1 MTLPVKTAHY
11 PKPARDACGA
21 PLRLTRAMLMLLA
34 LHGMELLAA
43 SDVGEEA
50 RIDAILATLTLEQKV
65 AQMIQPEIRDVSVE
79 DQRRY
84 GFGSVL
90 NGGGSFPGGDKH
102 ASPSDWLALAD
113 AFYDA
118 SLDRS
123 LGSAGIP
130 VIWGTDAVHGHNNVY
145 GATLFPH
152 NIGLGATHNPA
163 LAGRIAEATARE
175 VRATGQ
181 DWIFAPTVAVAV
193 DPRWGRTYESF
204 SSQPDLVTSFVAPV
218 VEGLQSQQTIATAK
232 HFIGD
237 GGTRRGEDQG
247 DTVLPLDELM
257 RIHGPGYEAAI
268 EAGVLTIM
276 ASFSSWNGQKVHG
289 SRQLLTEVLKEG
301 MGFDGVVVSDWNG
314 IGQVRY
320 CSNDDCAQA
329 INAGI
334 DMVMVPEEWKAFMDT
349 TLQQVRDD
357 VIPQARIDD
366 AVRRILRVK
375 LRAGL
380 IDDPRPPS
388 ARAAEQPVGTLGAP
402 AHRAL
407 AADAVRQSLVLL
419 KNNDELLPLKPTA
432 DILVA
437 GSAADDIARQSGGW
451 TLSWQGTGNSQED
464 FPGATSIF
472 QGIQQQVISGGRV
485 RLRQDGAYEE
495 KPDVAVIVFGE
506 DPYAEGVGDVAHLSH
521 SARYPEDLA
530 LMRRLQEDGVPVVG
544 VFITGRPAWTNP
556 ELNASNAFVVAW
568 LPGSEGSAVADVLF
582 AVPGDEY
589 DFRGQLP
596 MPWPAHDADP
606 AGAADVVPAALFP
619 AGYGLRLT
627 DRISIDPALDET
639 AHGEA
644 PPVEEVLFDRRSQP
658 PWSLMIAGKRG
669 ACSGYA
675 ARIPCR
681 QIRSLM
687 SRSGTTR
694 YRKMPVGYAGG
705 RLVGT
710 DPRPAVLWQHVDG
723 KMTDL
728 QDSFPD
734 GAVVALH
741 LRVDARPAAPVELAM
756 RCGEDCGGAIDVSDS
771 LQRAPASSWFDLQF
785 PLRCFHE
792 RGVDLGRVT
801 IPLVIRSAD
810 ALDVTIADVRIR
822 ESRAGDGPRACPSDS
837 TATREKS

>member
-1 MTLPVKTAHY
+1 MTLPVKIARGARTAGV
-11 PKPARDACGA
+11 ACGA
-21 PLRLTRAMLMLLA
+21 KLRLARAFLVFLA
-34 LHGMELLAA
+34 IQGVALAAA

-102 ASPSDWLALAD
+102 ASPGDWLALAD

-123 LGSAGIP
+123 QGSAGIP

-152 NIGLGATHNPA
+152 NIALGATFNPA
-163 LAGRIAEATARE
+163 LAGLIAEATARE
-175 VRATGQ
+175 VRAAGQ

-247 DTVLPLDELM
+247 DTVLPLDELL

-289 SRQLLTEVLKEG
+289 SRQLLTEVLKED

-334 DMVMVPEEWKAFMDT
+334 DMVMVPEEWKAFLDT
-349 TLQQVRDD
+349 TVQQVRDD

-380 IDDPRPPS
+380 LDDPRPPS
-388 ARAAEQPVGTLGAP
+388 ARAAEQPVGTIGAP

-419 KNNDELLPLKPTA
+419 KNNDELLPLTPTA

-437 GSAADDIARQSGGW
+437 GSVANDIARQSGGW

-472 QGIQQQVISGGRV
+472 QGIQQHVMSGGRV
-485 RLRQDGAYEE
+485 RLRPDGAYEE
-495 KPDVAVIVFGE
+495 KPDVAVVVFGE
-506 DPYAEGVGDVAHLSH
+506 EPYAEGVGDVAHLSH

-530 LMRRLQEDGVPVVG
+530 LMRRLQENGVPVVG

-556 ELNASNAFVVAW
+556 ELNASDAFVVAW
-568 LPGSEGSAVADVLF
+568 LPGSEGDAVADVLF
-582 AVPGDEY
+582 ASPGGEY

-606 AGAADVVPAALFP
+606 AGAADAVPAALFP
-619 AGYGLRLT
+619 VGYGLQLT

-644 PPVEEVLFDRRSQP
+644 SPVEEVLFDRRSQP
-658 PWSLMIAGKRG
+658 PWSMMIVDGKGRPQRVRAPRTLSADRQLG
-669 ACSGYA
+669 VEVRDYQVQED
-675 ARIPCR
+675 AR
-681 QIRSLM
+681 
-687 SRSGTTR
+687 
-694 YRKMPVGYAGG
+694 
-705 RLVGT
+705 RLRWSPATGT
-710 DPRPAVLWQHVDG
+710 DPRPAVQWQHVDG
-723 KMTDL
+723 KVTDL

-734 GAVVALH
+734 PAVVALH
-741 LRVDARPAAPVELAM
+741 LRVHDKPAAPVELEM
-756 RCGEDCGGAIDVSDS
+756 RCGDGCAGAVDVTDI
-771 LQRAPASSWFDLQF
+771 LQQAPASSWFDVQI
-785 PLRCFHE
+785 PLRCFRE

-801 IPLVIRSAD
+801 IPLFIRSAG
-810 ALDVTIADVRIR
+810 ALDMTIADVRIR
-822 ESRAGDGPRACPSDS
+822 EIRAGDSPRVCTDASK
-837 TATREKS
+837 ATREHS